1 MLSRDTGPI
10 DNVDVLVFCGVALL
24 FFLFWFLGRVDNR
37 KHPKRFE
44 TLANELGVTVMRID
58 DFDSRFEIVARGRS
72 FAARYSRVSRSTG
85 SSTSSIWKLVVS
97 TPLSKRWE
105 LHDLQV
111 RALGRLG
118 GWLVNALLRNRTVAA
133 PTRSDAA
140 TTRVSVSANASD
152 DFGIRF
158 SIRDQGTL
166 PPNWMTNAVRQAICA
181 LYDDVE
187 IKALASHATLE
198 ACEGR
203 LRFIADEPDKMQADA
218 FRRVLAHL
226 DTLADALV
234 TAATNADHFQSSVH
248 AANEESNE

>member
-24 FFLFWFLGRVDNR
+24 FFLFWFLGRIDNR

-44 TLANELGVTVMRID
+44 TLASELGVTVTQIH
-58 DFDSRFEIVARGRS
+58 DFDSRFEFVARGRS
-72 FAARYSRVSRSTG
+72 FSARYSRVSRSTG

-118 GWLVNALLRNRTVAA
+118 GWLVNALRRNRTAA
-133 PTRSDAA
+133 VPTRGDAVTA
-140 TTRVSVSANASD
+140 RVSASANVSD
-152 DFGIRF
+152 DFETRF
-158 SIRDQGTL
+158 SVRDQGTL
-166 PPNWMTNAVRQAICA
+166 PPNWMTSAVRQAICA
-181 LYDDVE
+181 IYDDVE
-187 IKALASHATLE
+187 IKVLTSHTTLE

-203 LRFIADEPDKMQADA
+203 LSFIADEPDKMKAES
-218 FRRVLAHL
+218 FRRLLAHL
-226 DTLADALV
+226 GTLADALV
-234 TAATNADHFQSSVH
+234 SAAQNADRFQCSVK
-248 AANEESNE
+248 